1 MSNEQLA
8 EILAELAL
16 DPVMFVETMLDVKPE
31 QWQREF
37 LRNVM
42 DNPRCAVKSGHGVG
56 KTAVLSWLILWWL
69 LTRHPCKVVCTAN
82 TAHQLSDVLW
92 AEVKKWGR
100 KLPEAFYSQLEMK
113 SDKINLEGASDSY
126 AVARVSRRENPE
138 ALQGFHSDNLLFI
151 IDEAS
156 GVDDMIFEVGEG
168 SLSTPNAKVVMTG
181 NPTRTS
187 GYFFNAFSA
196 MRDRWTLMTVACKD
210 SSQVAPEYI
219 EDMGIKYG
227 DDSNVYRVRVLGEF
241 PRAEDDTVIP
251 LYMVDSSLNRDV
263 QVDPYTPV
271 VWGLDV
277 ANFGSD
283 RTALCKRRGN
293 EVVEPIKTWQGKDL
307 METVGMIVQEYE
319 MCKYKDRPTD
329 IMVDTIGIGSGV
341 CSRLTE
347 LDLPAR
353 PIQVSESP
361 SMREKYMRLR
371 DELWFRARE
380 WFEGRDVYFCLLYT
394 SPSPRD
400 S

>member
-100 KLPEAFYSQLEMK
+100 KLPEAFYQQLEMK

-168 SLSTPNAKVVMTG
+168 SLASPNA
-181 NPTRTS
+181 
-187 GYFFNAFSA
+187 
-196 MRDRWTLMTVACKD
+196 
-210 SSQVAPEYI
+210 
-219 EDMGIKYG
+219 
-227 DDSNVYRVRVLGEF
+227 
-241 PRAEDDTVIP
+241 
-251 LYMVDSSLNRDV
+251 
-263 QVDPYTPV
+263 
-271 VWGLDV
+271 
-277 ANFGSD
+277 
-283 RTALCKRRGN
+283 
-293 EVVEPIKTWQGKDL
+293 
-307 METVGMIVQEYE
+307 
-319 MCKYKDRPTD
+319 
-329 IMVDTIGIGSGV
+329 
-341 CSRLTE
+341 
-347 LDLPAR
+347 
-353 PIQVSESP
+353 
-361 SMREKYMRLR
+361 
-371 DELWFRARE
+371 
-380 WFEGRDVYFCLLYT
+380 
-394 SPSPRD
+394 
-400 S
+400 